1 MPDKIELEVVTPD
14 RRVLSAMVDDVILP
28 SVDGYLG
35 VLPGHAPLLCRLA
48 VGELS
53 YLSDGK
59 RHYLTVSGGYAE
71 VLRESVRILADT
83 SERAEEIDLDRA
95 EKAKQRA
102 ERKLKADQALHE
114 FQAAEVRL
122 KRAINRIQVHGRR
135 AG

>member
-1 MPDKIELEVVTPD
+1 MPEKIELEVVSPD

-53 YLSDGK
+53 YVADGT

-71 VLRESVRILADT
+71 VLRDSVSILADT
-83 SERAEEIDLDRA
+83 SERAEEIDLGRAELARDRA
-95 EKAKQRA
+95 ERA
-102 ERKLKADQALHE
+102 LEADRALQE
-114 FQAAEVRL
+114 FEAAEVRL
-122 KRAINRIQVHGRR
+122 KRALNRIRVHGRR
-135 AG
+135 TG